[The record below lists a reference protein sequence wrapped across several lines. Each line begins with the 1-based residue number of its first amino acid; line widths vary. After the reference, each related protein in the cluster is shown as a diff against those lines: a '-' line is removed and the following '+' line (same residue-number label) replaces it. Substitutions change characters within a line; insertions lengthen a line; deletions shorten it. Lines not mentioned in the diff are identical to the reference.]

1 MKVELTKD
9 QCQNAADF
17 IGIYLLEAIRKDE
30 DIDNLA
36 WVESLIL
43 AKNAM
48 EKAVDEYENA

>member
-9 QCQNAADF
+9 QCQNIADF
-17 IGIYLLEAIRKDE
+17 IELNLLQVIRLDT

-43 AKNAM
+43 AKK
-48 EKAVDEYENA
+48 ELEQAVRMADD